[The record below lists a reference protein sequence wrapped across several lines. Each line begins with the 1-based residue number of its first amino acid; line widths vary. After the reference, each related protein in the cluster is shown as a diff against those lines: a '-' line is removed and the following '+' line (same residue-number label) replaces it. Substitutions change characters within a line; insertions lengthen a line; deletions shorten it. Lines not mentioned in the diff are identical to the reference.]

1 MSNRTYLRAGVL
13 SLLLVTGSAS
23 ARFVSVDP
31 VQANPNNGQNFNRYH
46 YANNNPY
53 RFTDPDGRDCVSTDK
68 TTRCSVPVTGSRIP
82 VTVSFPTPA
91 GWPARI
97 DASQNN
103 YHSYDKKVS
112 AGAGSAGKAND
123 IRGAIARDPTPG
135 NDRPASP
142 QGTPN
147 NASPQNGLMGIP
159 GRMRDSPVL
168 TYARQDANGNA
179 VTVNVTQPGHPLFP
193 GYVARIVNTAGGQSV
208 VHNVGEGTGWL
219 QSSTSPFA
227 NAINEVWI
235 RQTQDVLQTMP

>member
-1 MSNRTYLRAGVL
+1 MRAVL
-13 SLLLVTGSAS
+13 SCSALALAMAAS
-23 ARFVSVDP
+23 AAYASTDP
-31 VQANPNNGQNFNRYH
+31 VQANPANGANFNRYS
-46 YANNNPY
+46 YANYNPY

-82 VTVSFPTPA
+82 VVVSFPTPK
-91 GWPARI
+91 GWPSTI
-97 DASQNN
+97 NN
-103 YHSYDKKVS
+103 SSSTYHSYDKQVP
-112 AGAGSAGKAND
+112 AGAGSAPKAND

-147 NASPQNGLMGIP
+147 NASPREGLMGIP
-159 GRMRDSPVL
+159 GRLRDSPVM

-193 GYVARIVNTAGGQSV
+193 GYVARIVQTQGGQAV

-219 QSSTSPFA
+219 QSKSSPFA
-227 NAINEVWI
+227 DTINSVWI
-235 RQTQDVLQTMP
+235 DQTQKVLNSVP